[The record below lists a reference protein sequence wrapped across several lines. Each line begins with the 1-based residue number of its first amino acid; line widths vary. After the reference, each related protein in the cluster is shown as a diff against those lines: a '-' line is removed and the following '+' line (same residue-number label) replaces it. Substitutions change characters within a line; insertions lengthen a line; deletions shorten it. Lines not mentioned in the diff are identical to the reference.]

1 MLETFNLWLEQFI
14 FLCHKLPSSQKL
26 FKLNFEKSLFF
37 TKFVMVFINSSSVN
51 LYYKALR
58 YLYIQG
64 YPQSHFRDD

>member
-51 LYYKALR
+51 LYYKALL
-58 YLYIQG
+58 YLYMQG
-64 YPQSHFRDD
+64 